1 MEITRA
7 TQSKDLLILKLAGKF
22 DLEQTEYF
30 EKTLQECTA
39 EKPVRVGVDLVDV
52 NFIDSSGMGALIK
65 GLNAIKAYGG
75 EMTLIGLKPNLLNVF
90 RLARLDSFFKIA
102 APEEFQA

>member
-1 MEITRA
+1 MEISRT
-7 TQSKDLLILKLAGKF
+7 TQTKALLILKLAGKF

-30 EKTLQECTA
+30 EKTLQECTTD
-39 EKPVRVGVDLVDV
+39 KPARVGVDLVDV

-102 APEEFQA
+102 TPEEFQA

>member
-1 MEITRA
+1 VEITRA

-22 DLEQTEYF
+22 DL